1 MIKRKIVILIVL
13 TLVLAL
19 LIGFCFMQKN
29 AGSAVETQ
37 PTDGATETATIAQT
51 EVDGEETMATQEQ
64 DVTEAEPTEEI
75 TEPATEPEET
85 EAPTEKPAE
94 VKPSSGTSSGTS
106 SQKPAETKPAETDP
120 PAEEV
125 PETKPEEKEDSNI
138 GNMTDLH

>member
-1 MIKRKIVILIVL
+1 MIKRKTVILIVL

-19 LIGFCFMQKN
+19 LIGFCFVLEKADN
-29 AGSAVETQ
+29 AVETQ

-75 TEPATEPEET
+75 TEPATEPEEN

-94 VKPSSGTSSGTS
+94 MKPSGGTS

-125 PETKPEEKEDSNI
+125 PETNPEEKEDSDI
-138 GNMTDLH
+138 DNMTDIH